1 MDNELKRDKKITFMT
16 ILLIILLILFCFI
29 IIFVITNKD
38 KQIVEEKPTVIT
50 ADNFIKK
57 ENIDDQ
63 KYLSVYKSVNLKKV
77 TFTGITEVLVS
88 NFYSKQDTILTTLE
102 NNIATNKEYI
112 DNYNAINNVSD
123 YTANSKIES
132 IVGYYIKDDIL
143 SLLYLVE
150 DNVDYL
156 GLNNYITNIFID
168 LKNNS
173 LVNQESIL
181 TKYNLTKEKI
191 ASEVFD
197 SVLNKH
203 DRNIIDKD
211 TNQEIVI
218 EEIKNKKDE
227 YTKVLIENFDEYI
240 YLYFLD
246 NNLYLKYNVNDISEK
261 LFNEELNNIK
271 YSTLK
276 INIESQ
282 K

>member
-1 MDNELKRDKKITFMT
+1 
-16 ILLIILLILFCFI
+16 
-29 IIFVITNKD
+29 V
-38 KQIVEEKPTVIT
+38 
-50 ADNFIKK
+50 
-57 ENIDDQ
+57 
-63 KYLSVYKSVNLKKV
+63 
-77 TFTGITEVLVS
+77 G
-88 NFYSKQDTILTTLE
+88 
-102 NNIATNKEYI
+102 
-112 DNYNAINNVSD
+112 
-123 YTANSKIES
+123 KIES

-203 DRNIIDKD
+203 DGNIIDKD